1 MKRRSSNTDSGK
13 ESLCLVEKGAEWFCE
28 YILELPSEWFSSRQ
42 GRVLPLQ
49 REDIGVLPVSGEAAG
64 FAVNEVV
71 PRKFTPSVK
80 RQRVF
85 YFL

>member
-1 MKRRSSNTDSGK
+1 MNTSWSYLPK
-13 ESLCLVEKGAEWFCE
+13 E
-28 YILELPSEWFSSRQ
+28 FSSRQ

-85 YFL
+85 LFSMKENQYDSF